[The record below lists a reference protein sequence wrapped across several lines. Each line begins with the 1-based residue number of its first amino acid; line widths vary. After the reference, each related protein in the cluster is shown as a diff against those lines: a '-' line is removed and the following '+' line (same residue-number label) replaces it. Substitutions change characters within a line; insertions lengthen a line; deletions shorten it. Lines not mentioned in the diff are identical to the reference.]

1 MVDHCVVNWLHNTIA
16 KNVFDIVYKP
26 RASAFTVWADI
37 EGVFRDNELHRAVL
51 IESEFRSIMQGD
63 MTMMQYTSR
72 LKKLADDLRDLGQ
85 PVSEPSQV
93 LNLLRGLNPKF
104 RYVKPVVSSR
114 SPPHTFRN
122 ACSFLLLEESQQNHD
137 AKADA
142 GVALYTGQGGSSSNT
157 GTSSRSKPKNKKK
170 GKGPSSGSNP
180 PPPPPPAA
188 AASTPA
194 PSHALRL
201 PGRRSASRPMCAP
214 TPRRSPID
222 QGVVR
227 ESVHLCSC
235 I

>member
-72 LKKLADDLRDLGQ
+72 LKKLADDLHDLGQ

-114 SPPHTFRN
+114 SPPHTFRS

-142 GVALYTGQGGSSSNT
+142 GVALYAGQGGSSNT

-180 PPPPPPAA
+180 PGGGGVNAGSQPR
-188 AASTPA
+188 SPA
-194 PSHALRL
+194 PWPALRVA
-201 PGRRSASRPMCAP
+201 PDVRAHAAPFSDRSGS
-214 TPRRSPID
+214 S
-222 QGVVR
+222 
-227 ESVHLCSC
+227 
-235 I
+235 